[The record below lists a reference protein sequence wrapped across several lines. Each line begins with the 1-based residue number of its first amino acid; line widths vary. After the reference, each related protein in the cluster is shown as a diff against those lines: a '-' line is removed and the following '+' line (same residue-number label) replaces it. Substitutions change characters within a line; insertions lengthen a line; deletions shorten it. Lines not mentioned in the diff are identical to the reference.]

1 MRIIRESN
9 FRKALK
15 EAYKKGLNIGYKIG
29 YHYRK
34 IDDRNRGAIMS
45 GYDMD
50 KDLEEIL
57 KRKGCK

>member
-15 EAYKKGLNIGYKIG
+15 EAYEKGLNIGYKIG

-34 IDDRNRGAIMS
+34 IEDRNRGAIIP
-45 GYDMD
+45 GYDIG
-50 KDLEEIL
+50 KAVEEIL
-57 KRKGCK
+57 KQERF

>member
-15 EAYKKGLNIGYKIG
+15 QAYEKGLNIGYKIG
-29 YHYRK
+29 YHYKK
-34 IDDRNRGAIMS
+34 IENCNRGAIMS

-50 KDLEEIL
+50 KDLQEIL
-57 KRKGCK
+57 KRADFK